1 MTTAVD
7 TSVLIAIDQGEPDAG
22 AWVDCLAAARE
33 AGELVVCDVV
43 AAEFFAVVLNQAAF
57 NETLHDLGV
66 RMVSTSLEASCL
78 AGSTFRRYRD
88 TGGPREHL
96 IPDFLIGAHAK
107 IDCDALAAADRGY
120 FRRYF
125 RNLKILRPRH

>member
-7 TSVLIAIDQGEPDAG
+7 TSVLISIDQGEPDAE
-22 AWVDCLAAARE
+22 AWVDCLEKARE
-33 AGELVVCDVV
+33 AGELVICDVV
-43 AAEFFAVVLNQAAF
+43 AAEFFAVVMDRSAF
-57 NETLHDLGV
+57 GETLEDLGV

-78 AGSTFRRYRD
+78 AGSTFRKYRD
-88 TGGPREHL
+88 GGGPREHL
-96 IPDFLIGAHAK
+96 IPDFLVAAHAR

-125 RNLKILRPRH
+125 RDLKILRPR